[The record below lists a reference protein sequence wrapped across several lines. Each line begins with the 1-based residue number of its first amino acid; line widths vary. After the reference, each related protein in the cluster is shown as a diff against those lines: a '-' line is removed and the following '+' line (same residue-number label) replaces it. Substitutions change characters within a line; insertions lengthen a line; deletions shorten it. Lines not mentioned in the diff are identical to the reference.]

1 MRKIVIG
8 AVIVGVALAGV
19 LYYRSS
25 RSTSA
30 TEAAGP
36 GAEGGN
42 GVAGRRGGGGGDFGG
57 GGRGGFGG
65 GGGGFRGGGGNFGGR
80 GPMVVE
86 LAAARKASMN
96 QEVRVVGNLIGEATV
111 AVAPRTAGRLQDV
124 FVRLGDRVARGQR
137 IAKIEDFEIVE
148 QVKQA
153 EAAQEVAA
161 ATIRQ
166 READLQL
173 ALTNVERSRNLFQRQ
188 LLPKQTLDDNE
199 ARYQAAVA
207 QIDLAKAQSTQS
219 KARLD
224 ELRINLAN
232 TVIVSPVNG
241 FVARRAVDPGAF
253 VSQQAPV
260 VDVVDI
266 SSVRLVVNVVERD
279 LKELQSGAAAK
290 VEVDAFPGEMFQGRI
305 ARVAPVLDPATRTA
319 PIEIEIPN
327 SDFRLKPGMYA
338 RVGITTATRKETLVV
353 PVDAVADLGG
363 RRGVFQHLNG
373 IAIFRTVEIG
383 TEGEE
388 LIEVVGGLSEGDQVI
403 TTGARALRDGDR
415 VQLAG
420 GSEGGR
426 RGNGGRGPGSDG
438 TTPTAR
444 EGGARDGGSR
454 PGGASGAPGRQG
466 GDASG
471 QPSGGDGSGRRYGG
485 DGTGRRSGGDGSGRY
500 GDGSGRRSGGDG
512 AQRPQNGQR
521 PGNGGSSQ

>member
-25 RSTSA
+25 RSGSA

-36 GAEGGN
+36 GVEGG
-42 GVAGRRGGGGGDFGG
+42 GGFAGRRGGGGGDFGA

-65 GGGGFRGGGGNFGGR
+65 GGFRGGGGGR

-86 LAAARKASMN
+86 LAAARKATMN

-124 FVRLGDRVARGQR
+124 FVRLGDRVTRGQR

-253 VSQQAPV
+253 VSQNAPI

-266 SSVRLVVNVVERD
+266 SKVRLVVNAVERD
-279 LKELQSGAAAK
+279 LKELRAGAAAK

-338 RVGITTATRKETLVV
+338 RVGITTDTKKETLVV

-388 LIEVVGGLSEGDQVI
+388 FIEILGGLTEGDQVI

-420 GSEGGR
+420 GEGGR
-426 RGNGGRGPGSDG
+426 GDNGARGRGEGG
-438 TTPTAR
+438 TPTPR
-444 EGGARDGGSR
+444 DGGARNGGAR
-454 PGGASGAPGRQG
+454 PSLTPGASGGRQG
-466 GDASG
+466 NEASG
-471 QPSGGDGSGRRYGG
+471 QRLGGDGSGRRSGGDGSGRRF
-485 DGTGRRSGGDGSGRY
+485 GGDGSGRY
-500 GDGSGRRSGGDG
+500 GDGSGRRFGGDG
-512 AQRPQNGQR
+512 AQRPQGGQR

>member
-1 MRKIVIG
+1 MKKIVIG
-8 AVIVGVALAGV
+8 AVIVGVALAGG
-19 LYYRSS
+19 LYYKSS
-25 RSTSA
+25 RSGSA

-36 GAEGGN
+36 GAEGG
-42 GVAGRRGGGGGDFGG
+42 GGSAGRRGGGGGGDFAG

-65 GGGGFRGGGGNFGGR
+65 GGGGFRGGGGGGGR

-86 LAAARKASMN
+86 LASARRASMN

-124 FVRLGDRVARGQR
+124 FVRLGDRVTRGQR

-241 FVARRAVDPGAF
+241 FVAKRSVDPGAF
-253 VSQQAPV
+253 VSQNSPM

-266 SSVRLVVNVVERD
+266 SRVRLVVNIVERD
-279 LKELQSGAAAK
+279 LKELHAGAAAK
-290 VEVDAFPGEMFQGRI
+290 V
-305 ARVAPVLDPATRTA
+305 
-319 PIEIEIPN
+319 
-327 SDFRLKPGMYA
+327 
-338 RVGITTATRKETLVV
+338 
-353 PVDAVADLGG
+353 
-363 RRGVFQHLNG
+363 
-373 IAIFRTVEIG
+373 
-383 TEGEE
+383 
-388 LIEVVGGLSEGDQVI
+388 
-403 TTGARALRDGDR
+403 
-415 VQLAG
+415 
-420 GSEGGR
+420 
-426 RGNGGRGPGSDG
+426 
-438 TTPTAR
+438 
-444 EGGARDGGSR
+444 
-454 PGGASGAPGRQG
+454 
-466 GDASG
+466 
-471 QPSGGDGSGRRYGG
+471 
-485 DGTGRRSGGDGSGRY
+485 
-500 GDGSGRRSGGDG
+500 
-512 AQRPQNGQR
+512 
-521 PGNGGSSQ
+521 

>member
-1 MRKIVIG
+1 
-8 AVIVGVALAGV
+8 
-19 LYYRSS
+19 
-25 RSTSA
+25 
-30 TEAAGP
+30 
-36 GAEGGN
+36 
-42 GVAGRRGGGGGDFGG
+42 
-57 GGRGGFGG
+57 
-65 GGGGFRGGGGNFGGR
+65 
-80 GPMVVE
+80 MVVE
-86 LAAARKASMN
+86 LASARKASMN

-241 FVARRAVDPGAF
+241 FVAKRSVDPGAF
-253 VSQQAPV
+253 VSQNAPI

-266 SSVRLVVNVVERD
+266 SRVRLVVNVVERD
-279 LKELQSGAAAK
+279 LKELQTGDVAK

-327 SDFRLKPGMYA
+327 PDFRLKPGMYA
-338 RVGITTATRKETLVV
+338 RVGITTDTIKDALVV

-373 IAIFRTVEIG
+373 VAIFRTVELG

-388 LIEVVGGLSEGDQVI
+388 FIEVLGGLAEGDQVI

-415 VQLAG
+415 IQLAG
-420 GSEGGR
+420 GENGR
-426 RGNGGRGPGSDG
+426 RGGGRGRGDG
-438 TTPTAR
+438 ATPAAR
-444 EGGARDGGSR
+444 EGSAPSGGPSSGGARPNAS
-454 PGGASGAPGRQG
+454 PSGAPGGRQG
-466 GDASG
+466 GEASG
-471 QPSGGDGSGRRYGG
+471 QRPGGDGSGRRVGG
-485 DGTGRRSGGDGSGRY
+485 DSSGRRSGGDGSGRY
-500 GDGSGRRSGGDG
+500 GDGSGRRFGGDG
-512 AQRPQNGQR
+512 TQRPANGQR
-521 PGNGGSSQ
+521 QGNGGSSQ

>member
-25 RSTSA
+25 RSDSA

-36 GAEGGN
+36 GAEGGGGFN
-42 GVAGRRGGGGGDFGG
+42 GRRGGGGGDFAG
-57 GGRGGFGG
+57 GGR
-65 GGGGFRGGGGNFGGR
+65 GGFRGGGGAGFGGR

-86 LAAARKASMN
+86 LASARRASMN

-111 AVAPRTAGRLQDV
+111 AVAPRTAGRVQDV

-219 KARLD
+219 RARLD

-241 FVARRAVDPGAF
+241 FVAKRAVDPGAF
-253 VSQQAPV
+253 VSQNAPV

-266 SSVRLVVNVVERD
+266 SRVRLVVNVVERD
-279 LKELQSGAAAK
+279 LKELKAGDGAK
-290 VEVDAFPGEMFQGRI
+290 VEVDAFPGETFQARI

-327 SDFRLKPGMYA
+327 PDFRLKPGMYA
-338 RVGITTATRKETLVV
+338 RAGITTALKKDSLVV
-353 PVDAVADLGG
+353 PIDAVADLGG
-363 RRGVFQHLNG
+363 RRGVFQHVNG
-373 IAIFRTVEIG
+373 VAIFRTVELG

-388 LIEVVGGLSEGDQVI
+388 FIEVVGGLNEGDQVI

-415 VQLAG
+415 IQLAG
-420 GSEGGR
+420 GEGR
-426 RGNGGRGPGSDG
+426 RGGGGRGRGDG
-438 TTPTAR
+438 TTPPAR
-444 EGGARDGGSR
+444 EGGARDGSAR
-454 PGGASGAPGRQG
+454 PSTSTGASGGRSG
-466 GDASG
+466 SDVSG
-471 QPSGGDGSGRRYGG
+471 QRFGGDGSGRR
-485 DGTGRRSGGDGSGRY
+485 SGGAGSGRY

-512 AQRPQNGQR
+512 TQRPPSGPR
-521 PGNGGSSQ
+521 PTNGGSSQ

>member
-25 RSTSA
+25 RSGSG

-36 GAEGGN
+36 GAEGG
-42 GVAGRRGGGGGDFGG
+42 GGFAGRRGGGGGDFGG
-57 GGRGGFGG
+57 GGRGGA
-65 GGGGFRGGGGNFGGR
+65 GGGFRGGGGFSGR

-124 FVRLGDRVARGQR
+124 FVRLGDRVTRGQR

-207 QIDLAKAQSTQS
+207 QIDLAKAQSAQS

-253 VSQQAPV
+253 VSQNAPIA
-260 VDVVDI
+260 DVVDI
-266 SSVRLVVNVVERD
+266 SSVRLIVNIVERD
-279 LKELQSGAAAK
+279 LKELHPGATAK
-290 VEVDAFPGEMFQGRI
+290 VEVDAFPGEMFRGRI

-338 RVGITTATRKETLVV
+338 RVGITTETRKETLVV

-383 TEGEE
+383 TEGEQ
-388 LIEVVGGLSEGDQVI
+388 LIEVVGGLNEGDQVI

-420 GSEGGR
+420 GESGR
-426 RGNGGRGPGSDG
+426 RGNGGRGRGDG
-438 TTPTAR
+438 ATPAAR
-444 EGGARDGGSR
+444 EGGARDGGAR
-454 PGGASGAPGRQG
+454 PDGSATPGASGQRPAGDSSGRR
-466 GDASG
+466 
-471 QPSGGDGSGRRYGG
+471 SGGDGSGRRF
-485 DGTGRRSGGDGSGRY
+485 GGDGSGRY

-512 AQRPQNGQR
+512 TQRPQGGQR

>member
-25 RSTSA
+25 RSGSA

-36 GAEGGN
+36 GAEGG
-42 GVAGRRGGGGGDFGG
+42 GGFAGRRGGGGGDFGG

-65 GGGGFRGGGGNFGGR
+65 GGFRGGGGGGR

-86 LAAARKASMN
+86 LAAARKATMN

-124 FVRLGDRVARGQR
+124 FVRLGDRVTRGQR
-137 IAKIEDFEIVE
+137 VAKIEDFEIVE

-253 VSQQAPV
+253 VSQNAPI

-266 SSVRLVVNVVERD
+266 SKVRLVVNAVERD
-279 LKELQSGAAAK
+279 LKELRAGAAAK
-290 VEVDAFPGEMFQGRI
+290 VEVDAFPGEMFRGRI

-338 RVGITTATRKETLVV
+338 RVGITTDTKKETLVV

-388 LIEVVGGLSEGDQVI
+388 FIEIVGGLSEGDQVI

-420 GSEGGR
+420 GEGERG
-426 RGNGGRGPGSDG
+426 GNGARGRGEGA
-438 TTPTAR
+438 TPTAR
-444 EGGARDGGSR
+444 DGGARNGGAR
-454 PGGASGAPGRQG
+454 PSLTPGASGGRQG
-466 GDASG
+466 NEASG
-471 QPSGGDGSGRRYGG
+471 QRLGGDGSGRRSGG
-485 DGTGRRSGGDGSGRY
+485 DGSGPRLGGDGSGRY
-500 GDGSGRRSGGDG
+500 GDGSGRRFGGDG
-512 AQRPQNGQR
+512 TQRPQGGQR

>member
-25 RSTSA
+25 RSDSA
-30 TEAAGP
+30 TEAAVS
-36 GAEGGN
+36 GAEGG
-42 GVAGRRGGGGGDFGG
+42 GGFAGRRGGGGGDFG
-57 GGRGGFGG
+57 RGGG
-65 GGGGFRGGGGNFGGR
+65 GGGGFRGGGGFGAR

-86 LAAARKASMN
+86 LAAARKATMN

-124 FVRLGDRVARGQR
+124 FVRLGDRVTRGQR

-253 VSQQAPV
+253 VSQNAPIA
-260 VDVVDI
+260 DVVDI

-279 LKELQSGAAAK
+279 LKELHTGATAK
-290 VEVDAFPGEMFQGRI
+290 VEVDAFPGEMFRGRI

-338 RVGITTATRKETLVV
+338 RVGITTESKKETLVV

-363 RRGVFQHLNG
+363 RRGVFQHING

-383 TEGEE
+383 TEGEQV
-388 LIEVVGGLSEGDQVI
+388 IEVVGGLNEGDQVI

-415 VQLAG
+415 VQLTG
-420 GSEGGR
+420 GEGGR
-426 RGNGGRGPGSDG
+426 RGNGARGRGDG
-438 TTPTAR
+438 ATPTAR
-444 EGGARDGGSR
+444 EGGPRDGGAR
-454 PGGASGAPGRQG
+454 PDANATPDASGGRQGSGASGERAG
-466 GDASG
+466 GDSSSRR
-471 QPSGGDGSGRRYGG
+471 SGGDGSGRRF
-485 DGTGRRSGGDGSGRY
+485 GGDGSGRY

-512 AQRPQNGQR
+512 TQRPQSGQR

>member
-19 LYYRSS
+19 LYYKSS
-25 RSTSA
+25 RSGSA

-36 GAEGGN
+36 GAEGG
-42 GVAGRRGGGGGDFGG
+42 GGFAGRRGGGGGDFGG
-57 GGRGGFGG
+57 GGGRGGFG
-65 GGGGFRGGGGNFGGR
+65 GGGGFRGGGGGGGFGGR

-86 LAAARKASMN
+86 LASARRAAMN

-111 AVAPRTAGRLQDV
+111 AVAPRTGGRLQDV
-124 FVRLGDRVARGQR
+124 FVRLGDRVSRGQR

-199 ARYQAAVA
+199 ARYQSAIA
-207 QIDLAKAQSTQS
+207 QIDLAKAQSMQS

-241 FVARRAVDPGAF
+241 FVAKRSVDPGAF
-253 VSQQAPV
+253 VSTNSPM

-266 SSVRLVVNVVERD
+266 SRVRLVVNVVERD
-279 LKELQSGAAAK
+279 LKDLHAGAAAK
-290 VEVDAFPGEMFQGRI
+290 VEVDAFPGELFQGRI

-327 SDFRLKPGMYA
+327 ADFRLKPGMYA
-338 RVGITTATRKETLVV
+338 RVGITTETRKDALVV

-363 RRGVFQHLNG
+363 RRGVFQHVNG
-373 IAIFRTVEIG
+373 LAIFRTVELG

-388 LIEVVGGLSEGDQVI
+388 FIEVVGGLTEGDQVI

-415 VQLAG
+415 VQLADG
-420 GSEGGR
+420 EEGR
-426 RGNGGRGPGSDG
+426 RGNGGRGRGDG
-438 TTPTAR
+438 TAPA
-444 EGGARDGGSR
+444 ARDGGGRSNAT
-454 PGGASGAPGRQG
+454 PGTTGGREG
-466 GDASG
+466 NEAAG
-471 QPSGGDGSGRRYGG
+471 QRSGGNGSGRRYGG
-485 DGTGRRSGGDGSGRY
+485 DGSGRRSGGDGSGRY
-500 GDGSGRRSGGDG
+500 GNGSGRPGGDG
-512 AQRPQNGQR
+512 TQRPANGQR

>member
-1 MRKIVIG
+1 
-8 AVIVGVALAGV
+8 
-19 LYYRSS
+19 
-25 RSTSA
+25 
-30 TEAAGP
+30 
-36 GAEGGN
+36 
-42 GVAGRRGGGGGDFGG
+42 
-57 GGRGGFGG
+57 
-65 GGGGFRGGGGNFGGR
+65 
-80 GPMVVE
+80 MVVE
-86 LAAARKASMN
+86 LASARKASMT

-124 FVRLGDRVARGQR
+124 FVRLGDRVSRGQR

-224 ELRINLAN
+224 ELRITLAN

-241 FVARRAVDPGAF
+241 FVSKRTVDPGAF
-253 VSQQAPV
+253 VSQNAPV

-266 SSVRLVVNVVERD
+266 SRVRLVVNVVERD
-279 LKELQSGAAAK
+279 LKELQAGANAK
-290 VEVDAFPGEMFQGRI
+290 VEVDAYPGEMFQGRI

-327 SDFRLKPGMYA
+327 PDFRLKPGMYA
-338 RVGITTATRKETLVV
+338 RVGITTDVKKDTLVV
-353 PVDAVADLGG
+353 PVNAVADLGG
-363 RRGVFQHLNG
+363 RRGVFQHVNG
-373 IAIFRTVEIG
+373 VAIFRTVELG
-383 TEGEE
+383 TEAGE
-388 LIEVVGGLSEGDQVI
+388 LVEVLGGLADGDQVI

-415 VQLAG
+415 IQLAG
-420 GSEGGR
+420 GAEGGR
-426 RGNGGRGPGSDG
+426 RGGRSGDGASPAAPAGGAQEGRG
-438 TTPTAR
+438 R
-444 EGGARDGGSR
+444 VN
-454 PGGASGAPGRQG
+454 GGAS
-466 GDASG
+466 S
-471 QPSGGDGSGRRYGG
+471 
-485 DGTGRRSGGDGSGRY
+485 GRRSGGDGSGRRLGGDGSGRS
-500 GDGSGRRSGGDG
+500 GDGSGRRFGGDG
-512 AQRPQNGQR
+512 AQRPPSQR